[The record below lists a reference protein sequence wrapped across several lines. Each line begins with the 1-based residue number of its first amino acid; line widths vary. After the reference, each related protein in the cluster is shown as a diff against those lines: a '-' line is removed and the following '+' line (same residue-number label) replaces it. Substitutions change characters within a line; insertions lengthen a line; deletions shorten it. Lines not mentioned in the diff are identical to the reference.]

1 MPTSSQLTT
10 IKAGTL
16 TARDFMAT
24 KLISLRPDEDALS
37 AIRKLLKHRIS
48 GAPVIDNDGNF
59 LGIFSE
65 KTSMR
70 FLLDAAYS
78 QRPTSQVS
86 AFMNTDIERLIDADA
101 DWLKCAQVFLSTPYR
116 RLPVVEGTKLIG
128 QVSRR
133 DLLNAAIK
141 MIDDAPSRR
150 NGKFVMYFSA
160 LVESDQPPV
169 D

>member
-1 MPTSSQLTT
+1 MSIPTSTT
-10 IKAGTL
+10 APTAPTL

-24 KLISLRPDEDALS
+24 KLVTLSPDEDAL
-37 AIRKLLKHRIS
+37 AAVRKLLHYRIS
-48 GAPVIDNDGNF
+48 GAPVVDSEGNF

-78 QRPTSQVS
+78 QLPSNRVG
-86 AFMNTDIERLIDADA
+86 AFMNTDIARLITVDT
-101 DWLKCAQVFLSTPYR
+101 DWLSCAQIFLSTPYR
-116 RLPVVEGTKLIG
+116 RLPVLDGTKLIG

-133 DLLNAAIK
+133 DLLNAAIQ
-141 MIDDAPSRR
+141 MIDKPDRR
-150 NGKFVMYFSA
+150 SGKFVMYFSA
-160 LVESDQPPV
+160 LVDLNDSPV

>member
-1 MPTSSQLTT
+1 MSTATSMSSPT
-10 IKAGTL
+10 APAL

-24 KLISLRPDEDALS
+24 KLITLSPDEDAL
-37 AIRKLLKHRIS
+37 AAVRKLLHYRIS
-48 GAPVIDNDGNF
+48 GAPVVDQAGNF

-78 QRPTSQVS
+78 QLPSNRVG
-86 AFMNTDIERLIDADA
+86 AFMNTDIARLITADT
-101 DWLKCAQVFLSTPYR
+101 DWLACAQIFLTTPYR
-116 RLPVVEGTKLIG
+116 RLPVIEGTRLIG

-133 DLLNAAIK
+133 DLLKAAIQ
-141 MIDDAPSRR
+141 MIDKTEKK

-160 LVESDQPPV
+160 LIDLEESPVE
-169 D
+169 

>member
-1 MPTSSQLTT
+1 MSIPTLT
-10 IKAGTL
+10 AAPLAPAL
-16 TARDFMAT
+16 TARDFMET
-24 KLISLRPDEDALS
+24 KLLTLSPDEDALA
-37 AIRKLLKHRIS
+37 AIRKLLQYRIS
-48 GAPVIDNDGNF
+48 GAPVVDQAGNF

-78 QRPTSQVS
+78 QLPSNRVG
-86 AFMNTDIERLIDADA
+86 AFMNTDISRLITADT
-101 DWLKCAQVFLSTPYR
+101 DWLNCAQVFLSTPYR
-116 RLPVVEGTKLIG
+116 RLPVLEGTKLIG

-141 MIDDAPSRR
+141 MIDKPDRR

-160 LVESDQPPV
+160 LVELEQSPV
-169 D
+169 E

>member
-1 MPTSSQLTT
+1 MSIPTSTT
-10 IKAGTL
+10 APIAPAL

-24 KLISLRPDEDALS
+24 KLLTLSPDEDALA
-37 AIRKLLKHRIS
+37 AIRKLLQYRIS
-48 GAPVIDNDGNF
+48 GAPVVDSEGNF

-78 QRPTSQVS
+78 QLPSNRVG
-86 AFMNTDIERLIDADA
+86 AFMNTDIARLITADT
-101 DWLKCAQVFLSTPYR
+101 DWLNCAQVFLSTPYR
-116 RLPVVEGTKLIG
+116 RLPVLEGTKLIG

-141 MIDDAPSRR
+141 MIDKPDRR

-160 LVESDQPPV
+160 LVELDESPV
-169 D
+169 E

>member
-1 MPTSSQLTT
+1 MSMPTSATAP
-10 IKAGTL
+10 IAPAL
-16 TARDFMAT
+16 TARDFMTT
-24 KLISLRPDEDALS
+24 KLVTLSPDEDALA
-37 AIRKLLKHRIS
+37 AIRKLLYYRIS
-48 GAPVIDNDGNF
+48 GAPVVDSAGNF

-78 QRPTSQVS
+78 QLPSNRGG
-86 AFMNTDIERLIDADA
+86 AFMNTDIARLITADT
-101 DWLKCAQVFLSTPYR
+101 DWLNCAQVFLSTPYR
-116 RLPVVEGTKLIG
+116 RLPVLDGTKLIG

-141 MIDDAPSRR
+141 MIDKPDRR

-160 LVESDQPPV
+160 LVELDQSPV
-169 D
+169 E

>member
-1 MPTSSQLTT
+1 MSTTTSISSPT
-10 IKAGTL
+10 APAL

-24 KLISLRPDEDALS
+24 KLITLSPDEDAL
-37 AIRKLLKHRIS
+37 AAVRKLLHYRIS
-48 GAPVIDNDGNF
+48 GAPVVDEAGNF

-78 QRPTSQVS
+78 QLPSNRVG
-86 AFMNTDIERLIDADA
+86 AFMNTDIARLITADT
-101 DWLKCAQVFLSTPYR
+101 DWLACAQILLTTPYR
-116 RLPVVEGTKLIG
+116 RLPVIEGTRLIG

-133 DLLNAAIK
+133 DLLKAAIK
-141 MIDDAPSRR
+141 MIDRTQKK

-160 LVESDQPPV
+160 LVELEESPV

>member
-1 MPTSSQLTT
+1 MSIPTSTT
-10 IKAGTL
+10 APTAPTL

-24 KLISLRPDEDALS
+24 KLITLSPDEDALA
-37 AIRKLLKHRIS
+37 AIRKLLHYRIS
-48 GAPVIDNDGNF
+48 GAPVVDSEGNF

-78 QRPTSQVS
+78 QLPSNRVG
-86 AFMNTDIERLIDADA
+86 AFMNTDIARLITADT
-101 DWLKCAQVFLSTPYR
+101 DWLSCAQIFLSTPYR
-116 RLPVVEGTKLIG
+116 RLPVLEGTKLVG

-133 DLLNAAIK
+133 DLLNAAMQ
-141 MIDDAPSRR
+141 MIDKPDKRS
-150 NGKFVMYFSA
+150 GKFVMYFSA
-160 LVESDQPPV
+160 LMEQYDAPV

>member
-1 MPTSSQLTT
+1 MSMPTTPGAPLAPTM
-10 IKAGTL
+10 I
-16 TARDFMAT
+16 ARDFMET
-24 KLISLRPDEDALS
+24 RLITLSPDEDALS
-37 AIRKLLKHRIS
+37 GIRKLLQHRIS
-48 GAPVIDNDGNF
+48 GAPVVDSEGNF

-78 QRPTSQVS
+78 QLPSNRVS
-86 AFMNTDIERLIDADA
+86 AFMNTDIARLITAET
-101 DWLKCAQVFLSTPYR
+101 DWLQCAQIFLSTPYR
-116 RLPVVEGTKLIG
+116 RLPVLEDTKLIG

-133 DLLNAAIK
+133 DLLNAAMK
-141 MIDDAPSRR
+141 LIDTPEPR

-160 LVESDQPPV
+160 LLERNESPV

>member
-1 MPTSSQLTT
+1 MSIPSSMAAP
-10 IKAGTL
+10 IAPAM

-24 KLISLRPDEDALS
+24 KLFTLSPDEDALA
-37 AIRKLLKHRIS
+37 AIRKLLHYRIS
-48 GAPVIDNDGNF
+48 GAPVVDSEGNF

-78 QRPTSQVS
+78 QLPSNRVG
-86 AFMNTDIERLIDADA
+86 AFMNTDIARLITADT
-101 DWLKCAQVFLSTPYR
+101 DWLNCAQIFLSTPYR
-116 RLPVVEGTKLIG
+116 RLPVLEGAKLIG

-141 MIDDAPSRR
+141 MIDKPDRR

-160 LVESDQPPV
+160 LVELDQSPV
-169 D
+169 E

>member
-1 MPTSSQLTT
+1 MVNEASTTVPT
-10 IKAGTL
+10 APTL
-16 TARDFMAT
+16 IAADFMAT
-24 KLISLRPDEDALS
+24 KVVTLHPDEDALS
-37 AIRKLLKHRIS
+37 AIRKLLQHRIS
-48 GAPVIDNDGNF
+48 GAPVVDEEGNF

-78 QRPTSQVS
+78 QLPSNRVA
-86 AFMNTDIERLIDADA
+86 AFMNTDIERLITADT
-101 DWLKCAQVFLSTPYR
+101 DWLQCAQIFLSTPYR
-116 RLPVVEGTKLIG
+116 RLPVLEGTKLIG

-133 DLLNAAIK
+133 DLLNAAIRL
-141 MIDDAPSRR
+141 IDTPERR

-160 LVESDQPPV
+160 LMERDEAPV